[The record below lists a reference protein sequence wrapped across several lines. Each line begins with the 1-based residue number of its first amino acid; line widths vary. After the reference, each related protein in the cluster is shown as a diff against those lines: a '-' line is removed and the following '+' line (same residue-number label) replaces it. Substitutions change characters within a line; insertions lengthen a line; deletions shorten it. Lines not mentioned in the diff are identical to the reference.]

1 MIGDYIAF
9 LSSFRVFIINFAENI
24 RIKLIFNSNYYNK
37 NQKMKKFFSYF
48 MISLCLLGTS
58 VVTSCSS
65 DDDDKEESLPELKY
79 KSDAAIYQ
87 LEDNAEEIEYV
98 ELTTS
103 GNYIIQ
109 YNGMAPNSSVSMK
122 DFECGTF
129 TKNSEDNTYL
139 LEGKTTEGETTT
151 LKVEQVGGE
160 YNVTLGGKTYTAV
173 KVGSIASFTN
183 TNQLEQICRSWS
195 VKKVY
200 ANINS
205 TVFKSTEV
213 SASNYKDLL
222 NKLGEEYTLPYF
234 VELDNISFS
243 NTYKFKDRLSY
254 VSINKKGQ
262 KIRRGVWQWNTNAIV
277 FDESGEDVNVAF
289 EGTTMKFKHTTVDG
303 STTIEWGYEFT
314 PAPLSVR

>member
-1 MIGDYIAF
+1 MIGDYVAF
-9 LSSFRVFIINFAENI
+9 LSAFRVFIINFAHNI

-65 DDDDKEESLPELKY
+65 DDDDK
-79 KSDAAIYQ
+79 
-87 LEDNAEEIEYV
+87 DNAEEIEYV

-303 STTIEWGYEFT
+303 STTIEWGYELT